1 MKINDAKSLNVGKG
15 SLCHNCHLRAGHTAR
30 NCTLERC
37 QTVYS
42 CGQDKFH
49 PGEVAKRRE
58 LEQSIHKLEKEKAQL
73 SSEMQNRKTSK
84 KCKIRFHI
92 KLNKHFWKRAKKRIR
107 KMVIEIGSVFESMYT
122 RYRATAK
129 KTFKRKTTAKT

>member
-42 CGQDKFH
+42 CGQDEFH